1 MTDTNFFD
9 QFDSSAPEPG
19 GNFFDQ
25 FDASAPPAQ
34 AGGDA
39 TFSRLVEAIRG
50 RESSGNAGAVSK
62 QGARGSM
69 QIMPKTFEQ
78 YAKPGEDF
86 GNEEHRN
93 AAALRKLEDD
103 YRFYKGDVEKTAAAY
118 LGGRGAVR
126 ADGSI
131 RDDVKDAEGTTPLT
145 YAKQVAQRLGRTSGS
160 NRFGYR
166 EPASADLKV
175 ITPPEAKPEGAP
187 TGTDYAKSFGAGVLS
202 GAGMIF
208 QGGGELLARGLN
220 AVAGTD
226 LTAANPFQGA
236 IDWLNESRTD
246 AAKRAEQ
253 DSQIKGNLLDPATW
267 DFGKNPN
274 VRGIA
279 LQGLNTLGQFAPN
292 LAVALA
298 TGGMS
303 LPAQAAVGA
312 TAGGVQAFGG
322 GAGEEREKYLK
333 MTPAEIE
340 ADSSLYREL
349 RAKGVDHATA
359 QKAVAEAAALGG
371 GLGNAI
377 PSAAEGG
384 FENFLIGLLTR
395 GRLKMPG
402 LGIGIAGRTIS
413 GTVGG
418 ALTGGG
424 EEAVEQMG
432 QNLGVKMAVGSRRDI
447 GEDTLGQF
455 AMGALGE
462 GTLGAVG
469 GAASKPLG
477 STAKP
482 PAPGAPVPADET
494 APAAYHPDQVKQAVA
509 FGEKRLADLES
520 AAKGTEATK
529 TTDDF
534 GNEVEIPGVPSR
546 ILSDTEKAEI
556 KFLRENAGNG
566 EAIARAYGLTPRPA
580 EPKSADLTV
589 MPTSTADGQASVA
602 LEKEVLSGE
611 KGKAGGG
618 DALRPR
624 VDAVLETLRQP
635 GYLAAVAAQDPQA
648 KDELLHAAAV
658 ARNPKADPLLRERA
672 LAGLEQRLADLGNV
686 LYRPDFTMPAPQP
699 STAMVPSRGFGI
711 GAARPAPDT
720 SIPGEA
726 VRVTE
731 TLPGPAG
738 AALPAPTTPVGP
750 VMVNDGT
757 PGSTRPQTMADLEA
771 SVNTRQRER
780 EAAARAQ
787 ELGLNDGAAGAV
799 AARNA
804 RDALAVDRN
813 PPAALPAPET
823 PSGRPVLINDT
834 DPELTRGE
842 QIGDLE
848 AQRNREQG
856 ARERAARDADLGI
869 TAGTREAIDAAAHR
883 AATSPHN
890 DLREPTEGQKA
901 AGNYQ
906 KGHVRVAGLDVAI
919 ENPAGSKRRPE
930 WPTLRSHYGYVKRT
944 EGADGDQVDV
954 FVRPGTAEGY
964 DGPVF
969 VVDQK
974 SASGR
979 FDEHKAMIGWPDEA
993 SARAGYL
1000 ENYTPGWNGIRAV
1013 TRMSAPEF
1021 RSWLETGDTTRPAAG
1036 HRVRQELEAAKLKDE
1051 IQRAVR
1057 EARAL
1062 EAQGISLG
1070 TWLADADILSAEQ
1083 VQEVFGDEGKASGT
1097 DSAVVRQ
1104 GAGEARQPVGGATG
1118 GREAAGAGSRAGV
1131 DRNASQ
1137 GREQPGNPGGAG
1149 KGPARLKPGPFA
1161 LRGKWAQE
1169 MPSGMLGIIAKQS
1182 KSMVERAVAKAEL
1195 DRRNPTREADRVA
1208 HEARRKLW
1216 HVIVQSG
1223 GMSEKEA
1230 ADIGIDPKSIKGYR
1244 LAGFI
1249 TPDGM
1254 RADILARTL
1263 AENGYL
1269 TPRQM
1274 EDGGDEAARQ
1284 VVADLLA
1291 REFVGDEGQRQRYME
1306 LLAEHHAAR
1315 ELAATGAEALPSV
1328 DLAEVAD
1335 YDDSGEWGAVESD
1348 FKTREISEAEAMRL
1362 LGFPKEEI
1370 PDGRPDT
1377 RGEESL
1383 REPAREAGQ
1392 DVAGGEEGG
1401 GETRAEPTA
1410 SGEGNQEG
1418 DREGATA
1425 VAEKPRLY
1433 VQSPDGRRFKVDDYE
1448 DASRKWLASGDVE
1461 KRASSMATG
1470 AVPIVDQDGK
1480 TVALMG
1486 VNGRVTAFDGSG
1498 VLYAPPEADV
1508 TPADDDAWLK
1518 ELFVE
1523 TAAETPVAPIEDK
1536 ADLAPVRAA
1545 IAAVRASTERDLAD
1559 WQGRAYKQNKNQ
1571 VELRGDGP
1579 SRRESLSIGG
1589 INEARRNKA
1598 IAALQGQLAALE
1610 KIEAQIATPEGARAL
1625 MRMLD
1630 ETWARAVEGVK
1641 ADAGSRFKTAGDL
1654 FEYLVLQDQQ
1664 PARGAIDSNPLS
1676 RALRALKETP
1686 KTKTRA
1692 KLDGQKRATAQAAI
1706 DAFNADDAKTGMEIV
1721 AKLKLDALKEVGAA
1735 IGFSVNF
1742 TENATRYRERLATV
1756 ADRLT
1761 KSARDQ
1767 SGRERK
1773 LFDRLSSLANDWDR
1787 MADHTGAPE
1796 GSYDGKWMTHPDAR
1810 KYLVAE
1816 LDKLKGDPDFYKVAP
1831 MVRKARPRLFDAAEA
1846 AKPVDTRTADEK
1858 MADFRKMVAEQ
1869 KANRARLEA
1878 KLERLFLRD
1887 GGVRATRNDSKTGQY
1902 ILLTAGTTEAP
1913 YRVTSID
1920 DEGPSG
1926 HRDYN
1931 SIAEAANE
1939 FAHSVTIVDG
1949 PAPRAKAVVTPQV
1962 ASPGMLKT
1970 FIGIAA
1976 DSIEQLRKVDVDRV
1990 LTSNPKIYQAA
2001 IAQHI
2006 RDKRPDLADE
2016 VDAVLADL
2024 APAQEKGAA
2033 ETAEQ
2038 AIRAAVDAVTERTIG
2053 SWYPITVEFG
2063 GRAQQFL
2070 SNIKAVRSD
2079 GKTKPS
2085 VSLVQIRMGRM
2096 LSGQPAE
2103 PLFYGYRLTGKN
2115 ELTEEGIP
2123 RRPSDAELA
2132 RWERAFGKVGAAAE
2146 PITPDAAAN
2155 MQRGDIVR
2163 DSKGVEYYAWSARFG
2178 RIDVVPLK
2186 DGKPVVHAGS
2196 AIRFA
2201 LDANTREANPEYRTD
2216 PLYLVRKAINAEFQA
2231 LVDAIETR
2239 ETEGGVEMFHRTR
2252 EDLPA
2257 MKFRTIES
2265 ANGLPTFA
2273 NDRVALAMPRLKD
2286 GAEPGLRR
2294 MAFDIVDVPAAK
2306 AGLRKG
2312 LSQKSAREAATVG
2325 KVLVD
2330 VNADGH
2336 FVSFRNIEVDEE
2348 RRNNGHAGAVV
2359 ASMLA
2364 NNPKGM
2370 DMQVWDI
2377 LPDARAWWDARGV
2390 KRNFSDIDMVVGKL
2404 NTDGYLTARDRHG
2417 PDRFRR
2423 DSGSPE
2429 EEVARADVRAA
2440 DAGGGEGGRGGLRQA
2455 GGGAD
2460 EGRVAAV
2467 RAQIAPALE
2476 RWKNAPPVRVVAST
2490 DDLPIGPRIREMR
2503 AEREVRGWFDGT
2515 TAWLVAGNLKTQR
2528 DALETLFHEV
2538 AGHFGLRGILG
2549 PQMDAVLQEVYAGN
2563 ERAIRELVAKEYD
2576 HLDLK
2581 QRAHRMM
2588 AAEEFLSLMAQ
2599 RRPND
2604 PLRARVASALKRVVA
2619 MIRDFIRG
2627 LGVDLKLN
2635 DADLEALVARARR
2648 FVEDGVVRDGVA
2660 RGKEAA
2666 FSKTDTPEAFSR
2678 ATEAAAGAWERATQD
2693 GYRETAKRVMGW
2705 IDSKFDPIGNLADKA
2720 EYLRQRYRTLGN
2732 VSRADEIAKG
2742 IRAAFADATPE
2753 DAQAAYDFMTT
2764 PGAKAD
2770 AIKSASVRAHAEATK
2785 ATIESVGDALVDR
2798 GLLSAEAREAHRG
2811 GYLPRVYLRHLL
2823 NESDW
2828 KALGSGKKPSQ
2839 MGYLKKRKDI
2849 PEDVRKV
2856 ILGEITDPAFL
2867 SSMAVARPMRDM
2879 ALLDWLHQISGNE
2892 NWILPESVVEFDG
2905 RRVSAYWLKDEAAQ
2919 LRKQARYYQ
2928 AADAEKASAMAARME
2943 AAADDALGEMSGEH
2957 TEFRQIPNTARY
2969 GRLRGMF
2976 VRKEIYD
2983 DLMGIQDFQPANPN
2997 WAQSL
3002 LGYGGWG
3009 TKLTQLW
3016 KTSKVALNPPGQ
3028 VRNFLSNAVML
3039 QLSGVPLIRVP
3050 ERMIQAMRDI
3060 SSNGRYYEIAKRYGV
3075 TEATFSAQEIGR
3087 MRRDLIELEL
3097 QDKQLN
3103 PVMRA
3108 FKRVHRLAAIVTDFA
3123 GDLYQKSETI
3133 FKTAKIID
3141 AMERQKMSEADA
3153 ALEAHR
3159 WMFDYSLVPQSVRY
3173 LRNAPVGVPF
3183 ATYIFKVAP
3192 RLLEVALAHPQR
3204 LLPWAALFY
3213 AMPMLVA
3220 AGFDVGDDDLEKLKK
3235 ALPEFLQEKGHAMF
3249 LPYRDEMGRIQVVDL
3264 GYFFPWSQWTELARN
3279 LGGAAKSAA
3288 NGEVPTGDL
3297 GKAVQSAGI
3306 FGGPL
3311 ADIIIAMKT
3320 GQDPFTKREIWNK
3333 NDPAGRQAA
3342 DMLNYLYSM
3351 AAPPFLT
3358 SRGVVS
3364 PMGLIDERYG
3374 GKAVQAATG
3383 TTDRY
3388 GDPRATAEQAALALI
3403 GINLYAVDADN
3414 SFAQNVARMEF
3425 EMREVE
3431 RRLKQQL
3438 KDRAMPQEKR
3448 EEIVREYQGEMRRRG
3463 EKLMQYVDEAKI
3475 HPNLKTK
3482 KPESALQ

>member
-1 MTDTNFFD
+1 MVDVVGFTPDSGQPAAAPAKYDAPYWDALASKAESEAGIPKGLLLAVKNSGEKSNAD
-9 QFDSSAPEPG
+9 QVSSAGARTPFQIIPG
-19 GNFFDQ
+19 TRDAFLKKYGVDAYAD
-25 FDASAPPAQ
+25 DASAAKVAALHLKESLDRGNTPEGAVREYHGGPDRSKWGATNAAYGQRVMKGFGVGSPEVTGFTPDAAPASAGPGKVTAADYGRTVMEGGASAVRGVGKLAEAAGLESIGQGLQELGKNAEEYWRQGLSAGALESRSKKFLNDDLSIGDFNKHTVGLMLANSLLPMAAMAVPGGMAAKGLQ
-34 AGGDA
+34 AAGVGA
-39 TFSRLVEAIRG
+39 GA
-50 RESSGNAGAVSK
+50 AGAVGF
-62 QGARGSM
+62 GAAEGAISGAMDANQAADHVREMPEDKLVQSPFYQKAYWDLPDSM
-69 QIMPKTFEQ
+69 PDSVRRATAREAIV
-78 YAKPGEDF
+78 
-86 GNEEHRN
+86 
-93 AAALRKLEDD
+93 KLVST
-103 YRFYKGDVEKTAAAY
+103 DVGLKAGLVVGLLSAPF
-118 LGGRGAVR
+118 GAVAGR
-126 ADGSI
+126 AMRGVSGAG
-131 RDDVKDAEGTTPLT
+131 RALAEGLAVEPLSE
-145 YAKQVAQRLGRTSGS
+145 AAQSAGEQVAQNAAVKQFADPSQTLMEDVPNQTLGGAIAGVAMS
-160 NRFGYR
+160 
-166 EPASADLKV
+166 
-175 ITPPEAKPEGAP
+175 GAP
-187 TGTDYAKSFGAGVLS
+187 AMLSAAAHAK
-202 GAGMIF
+202 
-208 QGGGELLARGLN
+208 
-220 AVAGTD
+220 
-226 LTAANPFQGA
+226 AA
-236 IDWLNESRTD
+236 D
-246 AAKRAEQ
+246 AKR
-253 DSQIKGNLLDPATW
+253 LD
-267 DFGKNPN
+267 
-274 VRGIA
+274 
-279 LQGLNTLGQFAPN
+279 
-292 LAVALA
+292 
-298 TGGMS
+298 
-303 LPAQAAVGA
+303 
-312 TAGGVQAFGG
+312 
-322 GAGEEREKYLK
+322 
-333 MTPAEIE
+333 
-340 ADSSLYREL
+340 EL
-349 RAKGVDHATA
+349 RAKED
-359 QKAVAEAAALGG
+359 
-371 GLGNAI
+371 
-377 PSAAEGG
+377 
-384 FENFLIGLLTR
+384 
-395 GRLKMPG
+395 
-402 LGIGIAGRTIS
+402 
-413 GTVGG
+413 GT
-418 ALTGGG
+418 
-424 EEAVEQMG
+424 
-432 QNLGVKMAVGSRRDI
+432 
-447 GEDTLGQF
+447 
-455 AMGALGE
+455 
-462 GTLGAVG
+462 
-469 GAASKPLG
+469 KP
-477 STAKP
+477 
-482 PAPGAPVPADET
+482 V
-494 APAAYHPDQVKQAVA
+494 Q
-509 FGEKRLADLES
+509 
-520 AAKGTEATK
+520 

-534 GNEVEIPGVPSR
+534 GNQVEIPGRP
-546 ILSDTEKAEI
+546 
-556 KFLRENAGNG
+556 G
-566 EAIARAYGLTPRPA
+566 EPLTPA
-580 EPKSADLTV
+580 ET
-589 MPTSTADGQASVA
+589 

-1410 SGEGNQEG
+1410 RGEGNREG

-1433 VQSPDGRRFKVDDYE
+1433 VQSPDGRRFEVDDYE
-1448 DASRKWLASGDVE
+1448 DASRKWLASGDVQ
-1461 KRASSMATG
+1461 KRAGSMATG

-1878 KLERLFLRD
+1878 KLARLFERD
-1887 GGVRATRNDSKTGQY
+1887 GAVKGVRKESKYGQY
-1902 ILLTAGTTEAP
+1902 LLLTAGMSGTP

-1920 DEGPSG
+1920 DQGPSG

-1949 PAPRAKAVVTPQV
+1949 PAPRVKAPVTPQV

-1976 DSIEQLRKVDVDRV
+1976 DSIEQLRKADVERV

-2163 DSKGVEYYAWSARFG
+2163 DSK
-2178 RIDVVPLK
+2178 
-2186 DGKPVVHAGS
+2186 
-2196 AIRFA
+2196 
-2201 LDANTREANPEYRTD
+2201 
-2216 PLYLVRKAINAEFQA
+2216 
-2231 LVDAIETR
+2231 
-2239 ETEGGVEMFHRTR
+2239 GVEMFHRTR

-2538 AGHFGLRGILG
+2538 VGHYGLRGLLG
-2549 PQMDAVLQEVYAGN
+2549 PQMDAVLQQVYAAN
-2563 ERAIRELVAKEYD
+2563 ERAIRDLVGKEYG
-2576 HLDLK
+2576 HLDLT

-2588 AAEEFLSLMAQ
+2588 AAEEFLSIAAQ
-2599 RRPND
+2599 RAATD
-2604 PLRARVASALKRVVA
+2604 PMHVRVAKALKRIVG
-2619 MIRDFIRG
+2619 MIRDFLRS
-2627 LGVDLKLN
+2627 LGADLPMN
-2635 DADLEALVARARR
+2635 DADIEALIARSRR
-2648 FVEDGVVRDGVA
+2648 FVESGAVHGGVA
-2660 RGKEAA
+2660 RGAQA
-2666 FSKTDTPEAFSR
+2666 SFSR
-2678 ATEAAAGAWERATQD
+2678 LRERALGGLPMFHRQATAAAAPAFRASGPLDALFKAPMQ
-2693 GYRETAKRVMGW
+2693 GLG
-2705 IDSKFDPIGNLADKA
+2705 IDRLTG
-2720 EYLRQRYRTLGN
+2720 
-2732 VSRADEIAKG
+2732 
-2742 IRAAFADATPE
+2742 
-2753 DAQAAYDFMTT
+2753 AAYDRLLGLLGGLV
-2764 PGAKAD
+2764 P
-2770 AIKSASVRAHAEATK
+2770 
-2785 ATIESVGDALVDR
+2785 ESVKAGV
-2798 GLLSAEAREAHRG
+2798 
-2811 GYLPRVYLRHLL
+2811 V
-2823 NESDW
+2823 SDY
-2828 KALGSGKKPSQ
+2828 
-2839 MGYLKKRKDI
+2839 M
-2849 PEDVRKV
+2849 
-2856 ILGEITDPAFL
+2856 
-2867 SSMAVARPMRDM
+2867 
-2879 ALLDWLHQISGNE
+2879 
-2892 NWILPESVVEFDG
+2892 LPESVTDRRALMQAHIRRELRGVESTIERLMNLTRAESRVAYQWMTNANAGDDLLAELPDDSRALLRELKGVIDQMGQEAVRLGQLSADAFERNRMAYLHRSYLKHELGATEQDKARRARAIKILGDQYKGRGLTDNPTMAQMRNVAPEFWKRKLVAGKADTALRGEKFIRFERRANRGEGVFVLPGMEKTDQLGKLLEVQYWPAAEPVPARFGAWHREGVWEVRDTKGDKLVVWRDFTQAERERMGEIDEVKYAVARTLHQMIHDVEVGKYLEWLANTQGRPEPDG
-2905 RRVSAYWLKDEAAQ
+2905 REVPASESMVRTYGP
-2919 LRKQARYYQ
+2919 
-2928 AADAEKASAMAARME
+2928 ADW
-2943 AAADDALGEMSGEH
+2943 
-2957 TEFRQIPNTARY
+2957 
-2969 GRLRGMF
+2969 
-2976 VRKEIYD
+2976 V
-2983 DLMGIQDFQPANPN
+2983 
-2997 WAQSL
+2997 
-3002 LGYGGWG
+3002 
-3009 TKLTQLW
+3009 
-3016 KTSKVALNPPGQ
+3016 
-3028 VRNFLSNAVML
+3028 
-3039 QLSGVPLIRVP
+3039 
-3050 ERMIQAMRDI
+3050 
-3060 SSNGRYYEIAKRYGV
+3060 
-3075 TEATFSAQEIGR
+3075 
-3087 MRRDLIELEL
+3087 
-3097 QDKQLN
+3097 
-3103 PVMRA
+3103 
-3108 FKRVHRLAAIVTDFA
+3108 
-3123 GDLYQKSETI
+3123 
-3133 FKTAKIID
+3133 
-3141 AMERQKMSEADA
+3141 
-3153 ALEAHR
+3153 
-3159 WMFDYSLVPQSVRY
+3159 LVPQSTIPGTKTRVYGKLAGLYVPGPVWNDVRQVANVRY
-3173 LRNAPVGVPF
+3173 APLGETYAALLRAWKVSKTALSPAVHLNNIMANFVMADWHDVSGADIVRAMKVLTSPGEPSNKALLGRFEDNGGTQGQYVLSEIQREQLRPLLEQLRREVEAADPAAGVVNAVGVLQAIRAGDVKAALAAARDSKVAGAAGAAVDKLTGMYEKEDTVFRLAAFLKALEDGKNDREAGKAARQSFLDYQINAPWIAAMRATAFPFISFTYRAIPMLLETAARKPWKIAKLAAVAAVLNALGYALSGGDEDKERKVLPDEKGGRVWGAVPKLVRMPWNDAHGSPVFMDIRRFIPVGDIFDTGQNHAAIPVLPF
-3183 ATYIFKVAP
+3183 A
-3192 RLLEVALAHPQR
+3192 
-3204 LLPWAALFY
+3204 
-3213 AMPMLVA
+3213 
-3220 AGFDVGDDDLEKLKK
+3220 
-3235 ALPEFLQEKGHAMF
+3235 
-3249 LPYRDEMGRIQVVDL
+3249 
-3264 GYFFPWSQWTELARN
+3264 
-3279 LGGAAKSAA
+3279 
-3288 NGEVPTGDL
+3288 VP
-3297 GKAVQSAGI
+3297 
-3306 FGGPL
+3306 GGPL
-3311 ADIIIAMKT
+3311 AVVAELLFNRSQFTGKDIVKGTDTAVETGAKVVDHLWKALSPNFPVLNPGSYSSKSLFDAGTGKT
-3320 GQDPFTKREIWNK
+3320 DPFGRE
-3333 NDPAGRQAA
+3333 
-3342 DMLNYLYSM
+3342 L
-3351 AAPPFLT
+3351 
-3358 SRGVVS
+3358 
-3364 PMGLIDERYG
+3364 
-3374 GKAVQAATG
+3374 
-3383 TTDRY
+3383 
-3388 GDPRATAEQAALALI
+3388 
-3403 GINLYAVDADN
+3403 
-3414 SFAQNVARMEF
+3414 
-3425 EMREVE
+3425 
-3431 RRLKQQL
+3431 
-3438 KDRAMPQEKR
+3438 
-3448 EEIVREYQGEMRRRG
+3448 
-3463 EKLMQYVDEAKI
+3463 
-3475 HPNLKTK
+3475 
-3482 KPESALQ
+3482 SALQAAASGFGVKIEAYPRDVAVLNLLGEKKAKDRELMENVTALRREFARKGISEEDFKAKVMAQMEKRRRVSEEFLVKVQ